1 MKQQGWSLIE
11 TLAAIV
17 VVGISVALFTKV
29 QRMTS
34 RDSGTNSK
42 IFLAGKMIEKH
53 LEDIRIS
60 ISKDTI
66 NNFPPKNDSIPAAAP
81 SFIKLNTTVSTAN
94 SPKDNAAVA
103 NVVKL
108 DISATWTSPYKDTLK
123 VTTYVAKRF

>member
-42 IFLAGKMIEKH
+42 IFLAGKMIQKQ
-53 LEDIRIS
+53 LEDTRIS

-66 NNFPPKNDSIPAAAP
+66 ANYPPKSTTIAAVAPNYISLKVVVSPA
-81 SFIKLNTTVSTAN
+81 L
-94 SPKDNAAVA
+94 SPKDGALVA

-108 DISATWTSPYKDTLK
+108 DLSAYWTTPYSDSLK
-123 VTTYVAKRF
+123 VTDYVAKRF

>member
-53 LEDIRIS
+53 LEDTRIN
-60 ISKDTI
+60 ISQDTI
-66 NNFPPKNDSIPAAAP
+66 HNFPPISKTIAATAP
-81 SFIKLNTTVSTAN
+81 SFISLKSTVSAAT
-94 SPKDNAAVA
+94 SPKDGLPVA
-103 NVVKL
+103 NVVKM
-108 DISATWTSPYKDTLK
+108 DIATYWTSPYPDSLK